1 MQSSVVLQI
10 ARQKA
15 VCSYAL
21 HRVGYPYSQE
31 LRDSGNY
38 YDCSSL
44 AYYSWKDA
52 GVNISHGGATTAAA
66 EAQGL
71 DEAERPYLMMKC
83 SLVILSFTVSQTTED
98 IRISAMWQYMSAMA
112 RW

>member
-1 MQSSVVLQI
+1 MRSAPCLLYTSQAERFAGNV
-10 ARQKA
+10 A
-15 VCSYAL
+15 AL
-21 HRVGYPYSQE
+21 EKVQPEWIEASDIDVKIGTTWIEPLDYEQFIYELLNTCLLYTS

-52 GVNISHGGATTAAA
+52 GVDVSYGGATTAAA

-71 DEAERPYLMMKC
+71 E
-83 SLVILSFTVSQTTED
+83 
-98 IRISAMWQYMSAMA
+98 
-112 RW
+112 